1 LTLKIKECL
10 AVALESAGS
19 ALDELPVDTDQVPFF
34 LPYIACVVNEVRSDE
49 PRHVWV
55 QAKLV
60 YGLLLRLGEALHEL
74 RKYLSDHVTPPAAS
88 LFAYLR
94 KSSDGTEV
102 IKQLALAM
110 RMLSHCA
117 SQGSEL
123 DANVRTNHRLFVFFA
138 LPFIFGP
145 DRGRSVIFFLP
156 TIGRC
161 AGNAAGRH
169 HHQEF

>member
-1 LTLKIKECL
+1 M
-10 AVALESAGS
+10 
-19 ALDELPVDTDQVPFF
+19 
-34 LPYIACVVNEVRSDE
+34 
-49 PRHVWV
+49 
-55 QAKLV
+55 V

-110 RMLSHCA
+110 RMLSRCA

-123 DANVRTNHRLFVFFA
+123 DANVRPNHPSYLFVSVSLFLFSCLA
-138 LPFIFGP
+138 LIPFVVFILFPPQQGAVP
-145 DRGRSVIFFLP
+145 ATLPAGITIKNFESLRSSQL
-156 TIGRC
+156 
-161 AGNAAGRH
+161 AGLDLAARLLL
-169 HHQEF
+169 EVESDTVRKPNS